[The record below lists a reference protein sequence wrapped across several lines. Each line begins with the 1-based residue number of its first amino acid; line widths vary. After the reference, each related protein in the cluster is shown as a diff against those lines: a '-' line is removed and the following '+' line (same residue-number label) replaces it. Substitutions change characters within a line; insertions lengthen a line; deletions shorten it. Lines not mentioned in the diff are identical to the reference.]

1 MLLRNIALLV
11 LAFSLFCSTESQ
23 LRGADE
29 SNERAIL
36 FFGDSLTAGYGVDYD
51 QSYPKVLQSLLSEQ
65 NLKWEVIPSG
75 VSGETTAGGLR
86 RIDWILRN
94 PIDVFVLALGAN
106 DGLRGIDLSTTR
118 ANLIAIAS
126 RVRERYP
133 DVHIVIAG
141 MKMPPNLGVSYTDE
155 FEKLYPSVAETLGAT
170 LIPFLLEGVGGD
182 PRLNQRDGI
191 HPNPEGHRW
200 IAKHLLDSLKPVL
213 LDQNS

>member
-65 NLKWEVIPSG
+65 NLKWKVIPSG

-106 DGLRGIDLSTTR
+106 DGLRGIDLSSTR
-118 ANLIAIAS
+118 DNLIAIAN

-133 DVHIVIAG
+133 NVHIVIAG
-141 MKMPPNLGVSYTDE
+141 MKMPPNLGASYTDE

-182 PRLNQRDGI
+182 PQLNQRDGI

-200 IAKHLLDSLKPVL
+200 IAKHLFDSLKPVL
-213 LDQNS
+213 LEQNS